1 MSFKPN
7 RSVSRRGEI
16 EDTMRNK
23 RSERG
28 WYLDTSGKINL
39 TQKDGTLLP
48 VKCEINEDWER
59 EGSQKSSKLM
69 ASIFILE
76 VEGIPYAE
84 SKRKEGEAKV

>member
-23 RSERG
+23 RSERD
-28 WYLDTSGKINL
+28 WYLDTSGRINL

-48 VKCEINEDWER
+48 VKCEINEKTGGE
-59 EGSQKSSKLM
+59 S
-69 ASIFILE
+69 E
-76 VEGIPYAE
+76 V
-84 SKRKEGEAKV
+84 KRAPN

>member
-28 WYLDTSGKINL
+28 WYLDTSGRINL

-48 VKCEINEDWER
+48 VKCEINEKTGRER
-59 EGSQKSSKLM
+59 E
-69 ASIFILE
+69 
-76 VEGIPYAE
+76 V
-84 SKRKEGEAKV
+84 KRAQN